1 MIYNRRSSVK
11 GEMCMINQSL
21 QVGDTVRLPVE
32 PTGKEFTGTVIYI
45 HPKRWFF
52 RVEYITELG
61 DRIREAY
68 VFTDT
73 RVKASGIRI

>member
-1 MIYNRRSSVK
+1 
-11 GEMCMINQSL
+11 MCMINSHL
-21 QVGDTVRLPVE
+21 QIGDSVKLPVF
-32 PTGKEFTGTVIYI
+32 PTNDVLEGTVIYI

-52 RVEYITELG
+52 RAEYVTELG

-73 RVKASGIRI
+73 RVKAAGVRM